1 MKQYLVFAQPTSDDI
16 SVEFIGAHATLEQ
29 AQAERDRCIEGDD
42 KHDPSYYFIEEKYTP
57 DFTWEEFNRM
67 HSTDNFYGC
76 VAPDGTWFD
85 SGMTYTTAVTH
96 CCYREDQFDLSVAGE
111 AEWMDTEGQRLGYSI
126 IHSTMLKQMFEKGLI
141 K

>member
-1 MKQYLVFAQPTSDDI
+1 MK
-16 SVEFIGAHATLEQ
+16 
-29 AQAERDRCIEGDD
+29 
-42 KHDPSYYFIEEKYTP
+42 
-57 DFTWEEFNRM
+57 TWKEFNRM

-96 CCYREDQFDLSVAGE
+96 CCYHEGQFDFSLQGE
-111 AEWMDTEGQRLGYSI
+111 ALWMNARGTELGYSI
-126 IHSTMLKQMFEKGLI
+126 IHSSMLKQMYEKGLI